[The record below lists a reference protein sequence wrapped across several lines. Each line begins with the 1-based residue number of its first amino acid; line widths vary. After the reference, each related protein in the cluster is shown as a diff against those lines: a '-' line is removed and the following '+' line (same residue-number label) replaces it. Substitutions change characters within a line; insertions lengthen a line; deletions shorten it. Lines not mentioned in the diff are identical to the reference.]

1 MGAISVGQFENA
13 WSLNPIAFAVCAVG
27 ILWAVQIRPINDLA
41 RRASS
46 LFRSRPLALQIFP
59 LLTLY
64 AIAWIA
70 AVERFNSGIL

>member
-13 WSLNPIAFAVCAVG
+13 WSLNPLAFAVCAIG
-27 ILWAVQIRPINDLA
+27 ILWAFQIRPINELA

-46 LFRSRPLALQIFP
+46 LFRSKPLAFQILP

-70 AVERFNSGIL
+70 AIDRFNSGIL